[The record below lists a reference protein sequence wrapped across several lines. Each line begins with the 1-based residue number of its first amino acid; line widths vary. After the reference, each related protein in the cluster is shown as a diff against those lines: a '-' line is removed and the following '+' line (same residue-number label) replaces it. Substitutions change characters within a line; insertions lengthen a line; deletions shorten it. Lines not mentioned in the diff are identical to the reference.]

1 MICTLTARRLKPGAY
16 DAFRAAWGGS
26 DEGLPEEVREH
37 WRRIYHVRDVADEN
51 VVISFGFFDG
61 TLEQLREIQSRLRD
75 AQVDQIAP
83 QVEEVLLDG
92 SYEVIEELTH

>member
-1 MICTLTARRLKPGAY
+1 M
-16 DAFRAAWGGS
+16 
-26 DEGLPEEVREH
+26 
-37 WRRIYHVRDVADEN
+37 
-51 VVISFGFFDG
+51 ISFGFFDG